1 MKKIFN
7 NNRLIAI
14 AFFTV
19 FSVAASPAVN
29 AGDKHPSVPVEIK
42 FAGFI
47 KNQPLFLLNFSG
59 NAQQDEFT
67 ISITDESGNSLYKEN
82 IKGEN
87 FMMKFLLNTDEIEDD
102 TLLFKIYSNKT
113 KQSVTYEVNRNSRF
127 VEEVAINKVK

>member
-19 FSVAASPAVN
+19 FSMAVSPAVH
-29 AGDKHPSVPVEIK
+29 AGGKNPPVPVEMK

-47 KNQPLFLLNFSG
+47 NNQPLFQLNFSG

-67 ISITDESGNSLYKEN
+67 ITINDDYGNSLYREN

-102 TLLFKIYSNKT
+102 TLLFNVYSKKT
-113 KQSVTYEVNRNSRF
+113 KQSVTYAVNRNSRF
-127 VEEVAINKVK
+127 VEDVAISKVK

>member
-19 FSVAASPAVN
+19 FSMAASPSVN
-29 AGDKHPSVPVEIK
+29 AGEKNPSVPVEMK

-67 ISITDESGNSLYKEN
+67 ISITDEYGNSLYREN

-87 FMMKFLLNTDEIEDD
+87 FKMKFLLNTDEIEDD
-102 TLLFKIYSNKT
+102 TLLFRVYSNKT

-127 VEEVAINKVK
+127 VEEVVINKVK

>member
-19 FSVAASPAVN
+19 FSMAASPAVH
-29 AGDKHPSVPVEIK
+29 AGEKKPSVPVEMK

-47 KNQPLFLLNFSG
+47 NNQPMFLLNFSG

-67 ISITDESGNSLYKEN
+67 ISITDEYGNSLYKEN

-87 FMMKFLLNTDEIEDD
+87 FKMQFLLNTDEIEDD
-102 TLLFKIYSNKT
+102 TLLFNVYSKKT

-127 VEEVAINKVK
+127 VEEVAINKIK

>member
-19 FSVAASPAVN
+19 FSMAASPAVH
-29 AGDKHPSVPVEIK
+29 AGEKNPSVPVEMK

-47 KNQPLFLLNFSG
+47 NNQPMFLLNFSG

-67 ISITDESGNSLYKEN
+67 ITINDDYGNSLYKEN

-102 TLLFKIYSNKT
+102 TLLFNVYSKKT
-113 KQSVTYEVNRNSRF
+113 KQSVTYAVNRNSRF
-127 VEEVAINKVK
+127 VEDVAISKVK

>member
-19 FSVAASPAVN
+19 FSMAASPAVN
-29 AGDKHPSVPVEIK
+29 AGEKNPSVPVEMK

-47 KNQPLFLLNFSG
+47 KNQPLFFLNFSG

-67 ISITDESGNSLYKEN
+67 VSITDEYGNSLYREN

-87 FMMKFLLNTDEIEDD
+87 FKMKFLLNTDEIEDD
-102 TLLFKIYSNKT
+102 TLLFKVYSNKT
-113 KQSVTYEVNRNSRF
+113 KQSVTYEVNRNSRI
-127 VEEVAINKVK
+127 VEEVAINKIK

>member
-19 FSVAASPAVN
+19 FSMAASPAVH
-29 AGDKHPSVPVEIK
+29 AGEKNPSVPVEMK

-47 KNQPLFLLNFSG
+47 NNQPMFLLNFSG

-67 ISITDESGNSLYKEN
+67 ITINDDYGNSLYKEN

-87 FMMKFLLNTDEIEDD
+87 FIMKFLLNTDEIEDD
-102 TLLFKIYSNKT
+102 TLLFNVYSKKT
-113 KQSVTYEVNRNSRF
+113 KQSVTYAVNRNSRF
-127 VEEVAINKVK
+127 VEDVAISKVK